1 MRLFSLVLI
10 LLHGGG
16 GIRYS
21 KIPVDV
27 YYEEPMWLWP
37 EEDFNLKADCAL
49 AAYQNNRIAF
59 VMAWDEVLAL
69 NHCYSIVT
77 VSGFES
83 KSGSV
88 DVYLLDLREKNG
100 QCDDQLDVR
109 ELISGNCNL
118 NPEMCKQLESLE
130 NHCKE
135 KANNP
140 TCTVVC
146 PEGEKYL
153 LGTINCCHPQ
163 REFINE
169 QGDGECCPENTL
181 PMKHDN
187 GTEACYPEGT
197 KEQRSK
203 KKKTEKIFA
212 ARTNLCTWKPSR
224 RASRRTVKAIPKNNR
239 IKASGLKKLCTG
251 IGTLPV
257 KIENEEQNEALQA
270 LDNDKKYNALIGL
283 TMPAG
288 VPWKKENFRWLN
300 DNSAPTYTNWNVGF
314 PKYDGN
320 YMRLEKSSYAIFSA
334 NTSTWEDYGD
344 NSNWTYIPWIICTV
358 DVQYPV

>member
-197 KEQRSK
+197 VISES
-203 KKKTEKIFA
+203 
-212 ARTNLCTWKPSR
+212 
-224 RASRRTVKAIPKNNR
+224 KAISCPEGTTFQKEKDGKDLCCKNEF
-239 IKASGLKKLCTG
+239 
-251 IGTLPV
+251 V
-257 KIENEEQNEALQA
+257 YMEA
-270 LDNDKKYNALIGL
+270 
-283 TMPAG
+283 
-288 VPWKKENFRWLN
+288 
-300 DNSAPTYTNWNVGF
+300 
-314 PKYDGN
+314 
-320 YMRLEKSSYAIFSA
+320 FSA
-334 NTSTWEDYGD
+334 CFSADGQSYTKE
-344 NSNWTYIPWIICTV
+344 
-358 DVQYPV
+358 